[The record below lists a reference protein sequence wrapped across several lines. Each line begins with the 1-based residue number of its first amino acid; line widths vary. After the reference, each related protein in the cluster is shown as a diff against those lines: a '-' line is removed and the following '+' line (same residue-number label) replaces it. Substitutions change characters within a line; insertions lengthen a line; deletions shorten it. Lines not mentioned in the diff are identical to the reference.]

1 MDSLRVEW
9 GRTAAAEV
17 LVPNP
22 GLTLDREGPAHAFR
36 GDVDVPIA
44 AERGCRDE
52 EHLLLVDPW
61 DEVVRDL
68 VGELAHGRRRIRGE
82 GEG

>member
-1 MDSLRVEW
+1 M
-9 GRTAAAEV
+9 
-17 LVPNP
+17 
-22 GLTLDREGPAHAFR
+22 
-36 GDVDVPIA
+36 PIA
-44 AERGCRDE
+44 AERGGRDE
-52 EHLLLVDPW
+52 EHLLLADPW